1 MKKIIPLF
9 IFLFALVHGLSAGTA
24 VGEWTLYPSF
34 YTVSNVVDT
43 KNTVFALASGS
54 LFSYNKTDNSIETY
68 TKLTG
73 LNDNEISHIA
83 FNPKT
88 DKLLIVYSGGNMDI
102 LTADGIYNY
111 PDLTDPDVQIKTVN
125 SVYIKDQFAYL
136 ATGFGIVVADLSKH
150 VTKDTY
156 KLGKNISTIC
166 IKGNEIYAVCPDSII
181 TNSLSKNLLDP
192 NGWIKHPLN
201 ATGFSPTDIKKI
213 LTFDGKLIYIVP
225 KKGLYCENADKSI
238 TQILS
243 TSLIDGYENNGVLT
257 VYSATTIYS
266 FKNTT
271 AAPEKIACENI
282 ADISSYSNG
291 DLWVASGESGLSK
304 LTRQGVSSPPIF
316 IDGPKRNLAYY
327 TTFVNN
333 DLLIAGGGRWGDR
346 YHLPGTFMIMRNGE
360 DWFNYDEKKISEKTG
375 VRCNDFISIAVDPR
389 DPEHYFVSSW
399 GEGVYEFKGE
409 ELLNR
414 YDFSNSTLESTSN
427 NKINYVRVDG
437 LCFDSKNN
445 LWMTN
450 SEVTNGIKIFTAAG
464 EWKELYYPQLSEQYT
479 ISSILITKKGQKWV
493 IIPRGESA
501 VFVFD
506 DKGNLDNTSEHD
518 YHRFTSFIDQDN
530 KQVDVTNYYCAAE
543 DKNGAVWVGTSRGP
557 IIFSN
562 PTRTLTDK
570 NNKCTR
576 IKIPYEEGGTDAY
589 YLLENDKVTAIAIDG
604 ANRKWLGTELSGV
617 YLVNETG
624 ETIIE
629 NFTSEN
635 SPLIS
640 NNITSI
646 SINDKTGDVY
656 IGTNKGLVSYKSIAI
671 EGHEDYSD
679 VYAYPNPVREDY
691 TGTIVVTGLK
701 ENSFVKITDLN
712 GNLIYQ
718 GKSLGGQIGWDGNNP
733 DGKRVKSGIY
743 LVLAVDEANK
753 KESAVAKIM
762 VISK

>member
-9 IFLFALVHGLSAGTA
+9 IFLFALVHGLSAGTS
-24 VGEWTLYPSF
+24 VGEWTLFPSF
-34 YTVSNVVDT
+34 YTVNNVVDT

-54 LFSYNKTDNSIETY
+54 LFSYSKADNSVETY
-68 TKLTG
+68 TKLTN

-83 FNPKT
+83 YSPKT
-88 DKLLIVYSGGNMDI
+88 DKLLIVYSSGNMDI

-111 PDLTDPDVQIKTVN
+111 PDLTDPDVQLKTVN
-125 SVYIKDQFAYL
+125 SIYIKDQFAYL
-136 ATGFGIVVADLSKH
+136 GTVFGIVVADLSKH

-156 KLGKNISTIC
+156 KLGKNISSVC
-166 IKGNEIYAVCPDSII
+166 IKENEIYAACPDSII
-181 TNSLSKNLLDP
+181 TNSLKKNLLDP
-192 NGWIKHPLN
+192 NGWTKHPLN
-201 ATGFSPTDIKKI
+201 ATSFSPADVKKI
-213 LTFDGKLIYIVP
+213 LAFDGKLIYLVP
-225 KKGLYCENADKSI
+225 KRGLYCENADKSI
-238 TQILS
+238 TQILA
-243 TSLIDGYENNGVLT
+243 TSLVNGYENNGMLT
-257 VYSATTIYS
+257 VYSATTIYN

-271 AAPEKIACENI
+271 SEPEKIVYENI
-282 ADISSYSNG
+282 SEVSSYNNG
-291 DLWVASGESGLSK
+291 DLWVAGGESGLSK
-304 LTRQGVSSPPIF
+304 LTRQGVPSPPIS
-316 IDGPKRNLAYY
+316 IEGPKRNLAYY
-327 TTFVNN
+327 TTFIN
-333 DLLIAGGGRWGDR
+333 DELLIAGGGRWGDR
-346 YHLPGTFMIMRNGE
+346 YNLPGTFMIMRNGE
-360 DWFNYDEKKISEKTG
+360 DWYNYNEAKIMEKTG
-375 VRCNDFISIAVDPR
+375 VRCSDFISIAVDPR
-389 DPEHYFVSSW
+389 DSKHYFVSSW
-399 GEGVYEFKGE
+399 GEGLYEFKGE
-409 ELLNR
+409 EFINR

-450 SEVTNGIKIFTAAG
+450 SEVINGIKIFTANG
-464 EWKELYYPQLSEQYT
+464 EWKELYYPQLSKKYT
-479 ISSILITKKGQKWV
+479 VGSILITKKGHKWV
-493 IIPRGESA
+493 ILPRGESA

-506 DKGNLDNTSEHD
+506 DKGNLDNTADHD
-518 YHRFTSFIDQDN
+518 SHYFTNFYDQDN
-530 KQVDVTNYYCAAE
+530 KLVDVTNYYCAAE

-557 IIFSN
+557 IVFSN

-570 NNKCTR
+570 NNRCAR
-576 IKIPYEEGGTDAY
+576 IKIPYEEGGTEAY
-589 YLLENDKVTAIAIDG
+589 FLLENDKVTAIAIDG
-604 ANRKWLGTELSGV
+604 ANRKWLGTEASGI

-629 NFTSEN
+629 NFTTKN

-640 NNITSI
+640 DNISSI

-656 IGTNKGLVSYKSIAI
+656 IGTNKGLVSYRNVAT
-671 EGHEDYSD
+671 EGHDDYSD
-679 VYAYPNPVREDY
+679 IYAYPNPVREDY

-743 LVLAVDEANK
+743 LVLAIDEANK
-753 KESAVAKIM
+753 KEHAVTKIM

>member
-34 YTVSNVVDT
+34 YTVNNVVDT

-54 LFSYNKTDNSIETY
+54 LFSYSKVDNSVETY

-73 LNDNEISHIA
+73 LNDNEIIHIA
-83 FNPKT
+83 YSPKA
-88 DKLLIVYSGGNMDI
+88 DKLLIAYSSGNMDI

-111 PDLTDPDVQIKTVN
+111 PDLTDPDVRIKTIN
-125 SVYIKDQFAYL
+125 SIYIKDQFAYL
-136 ATGFGIVVADLSKH
+136 CMPFGIVVADLNKH

-156 KLGKNISTIC
+156 DLGKNISSVC

-181 TNSLSKNLLDP
+181 TNSLNKNLLDP
-192 NGWIKHPLN
+192 NGWAKYPLN
-201 ATGFSPTDIKKI
+201 TTDFLPADIKKI
-213 LTFDGKLIYIVP
+213 LAFDGKLIYLVP
-225 KKGLYCENADKSI
+225 KKGLYYENADKSI

-243 TSLIDGYENNGVLT
+243 TSLINGYENNGMLT
-257 VYSATTIYS
+257 VYSATTIYN

-271 AAPEKIACENI
+271 TAPEKIAYENI
-282 ADISSYSNG
+282 SDISSYNNG
-291 DLWVASGESGLSK
+291 DLWVAGGESGLSK
-304 LTRQGVSSPPIF
+304 LSRQGVPSLPIS
-316 IDGPKRNLAYY
+316 IEGPKRNLAYY
-327 TTFVNN
+327 TTFVN
-333 DLLIAGGGRWGDR
+333 DELLIAGGGRWGDR
-346 YHLPGTFMIMRNGE
+346 YNLPGTFMIMRNE
-360 DWFNYDEKKISEKTG
+360 KDWFNYNETKIMEKTG

-389 DPEHYFVSSW
+389 DPKHYFVSSW

-409 ELLNR
+409 EFINR

-427 NKINYVRVDG
+427 DKINYVRVDG

-450 SEVTNGIKIFTAAG
+450 SEVINAIKIFTANG
-464 EWKELYYPQLSEQYT
+464 EWKELYYPQLSKKYT
-479 ISSILITKKGQKWV
+479 VGSILITKKGHKWV
-493 IIPRGESA
+493 ILPRGESA
-501 VFVFD
+501 IFMFD
-506 DKGNLDNTSEHD
+506 DKGNLDNTNGHD
-518 YHRFTSFIDQDN
+518 YHYFTNFYDQDN
-530 KQVDVTNYYCAAE
+530 KLVDVTNYYCAAE

-570 NNKCTR
+570 NNRCAR
-576 IKIPYEEGGTDAY
+576 IKIPYEEGETDAY
-589 YLLENDKVTAIAIDG
+589 YLFESEKVTAIAVDG
-604 ANRKWLGTELSGV
+604 ANRKWLGTEGSGV

-629 NFTSEN
+629 EFTVKN

-640 NNITSI
+640 NNIISI
-646 SINDKTGDVY
+646 SINDKTGNVY
-656 IGTNKGLVSYKSIAI
+656 IGTDKGLVSYKSVAT
-671 EGHEDYSD
+671 EGYDDYSD
-679 VYAYPNPVREDY
+679 IYAYPNPVREDY

-743 LVLAVDEANK
+743 LVLAIDEANK
-753 KESAVAKIM
+753 KESAVTKIM